1 VQYLFFAGPRQ
12 VWLAPPQATTTELS
26 SYGVRTHDVLVPED
40 LCVPGYEYHY
50 LDCNEDP
57 PLLVSQIPPG
67 FVGAPSARDPSR
79 SDASPW
85 LERLPVI
92 RAFRREVLGR
102 RRTLRSGR
110 SARRAAGGRGASG
123 SRA

>member
-1 VQYLFFAGPRQ
+1 MQYLFFAGPRQ